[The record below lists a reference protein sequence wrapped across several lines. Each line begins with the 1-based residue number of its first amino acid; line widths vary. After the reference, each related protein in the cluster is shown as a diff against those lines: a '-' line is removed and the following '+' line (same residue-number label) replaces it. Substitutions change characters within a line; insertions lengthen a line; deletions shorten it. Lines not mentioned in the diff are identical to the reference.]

1 MALQPL
7 SQESY
12 RCSGRDIIGSVF
24 VKFYR
29 DYETKNSENSTF
41 VGAPERLYKAI
52 VDFAEANEINL
63 NSRQFP
69 KAHNILVKKLKAI
82 KPNLKAGFGIIV
94 DIERDSSNNSII
106 TIYRNKTKPNPTIWN
121 YYGIRVQQKH
131 LQNTILLLFYYY

>member
-69 KAHNILVKKLKAI
+69 KAHNIVVKKLKAI

-106 TIYRNKTKPNPTIWN
+106 TIYRNKTKSYDLELLRNKGPAKAPTE
-121 YYGIRVQQKH
+121 YYSII
-131 LQNTILLLFYYY
+131 ILLLLN

>member
-1 MALQPL
+1 M
-7 SQESY
+7 ESFLA
-12 RCSGRDIIGSVF
+12 S
-24 VKFYR
+24 